1 MYPRASD
8 RCSSSLEG
16 MEFEYDIEIVTFVVS
31 PAHAYFGRPKDGP
44 AGDVVTISPEA
55 VDIVADKGIRGDR
68 FFGVR
73 AHTEAA
79 VTFLALEAW
88 EAAAGEVDPLVARR
102 NVVVRG
108 LELDP
113 LRGPEFSI
121 DTGDGPVRFRG
132 GRPAHPCSWMDAMA
146 GDGVR
151 KALIGRGGLRAQPL
165 TSGRLRLGKATIA
178 TDVELDAARVAAQ
191 VTRAQPLR

>member
-1 MYPRASD
+1 
-8 RCSSSLEG
+8 

-88 EAAAGEVDPLVARR
+88 EVAAGEVDPVVARR

-113 LRGPEFSI
+113 LRGREFSI

-165 TSGRLRLGKATIA
+165 TSGTLRLGTASII
-178 TDVELDAARVAAQ
+178 TDIELDAARAAAQ

>member
-1 MYPRASD
+1 MDHEYRFELV
-8 RCSSSLEG
+8 SLL
-16 MEFEYDIEIVTFVVS
+16 VS
-31 PAHAYFGRPKDGP
+31 PAHAYFGRAKDGP
-44 AGDVVTISPEA
+44 ADDVATSMPDVVE
-55 VDIVADKGIRGDR
+55 IVANKGVRGDR

-88 EAAAGEVDPLVARR
+88 EAAAGDVDPAVARR
-102 NVVVRG
+102 NVMVRG

-113 LRGPEFSI
+113 LRGEEFDL

-132 GRPAHPCSWMDAMA
+132 GRPAHPCSWMDSMA
-146 GDGVR
+146 GDGTR

-165 TSGRLRLGKATIA
+165 TSGTLRVGSGVIRCS
-178 TDVELDAARVAAQ
+178 VELDADRAADQ
-191 VTRAQPLR
+191 VRRAQPIVDARG

>member
-1 MYPRASD
+1 MD
-8 RCSSSLEG
+8 REYR
-16 MEFEYDIEIVTFVVS
+16 FEVVTLLVS
-31 PAHAYFGRPKDGP
+31 PGHAYFGRAKDGP
-44 AGDVVTISPEA
+44 AEDVPTALPGH
-55 VDIVADKGIRGDR
+55 VDVVADKGIRGDR

-88 EAAAGEVDPLVARR
+88 EAAAGGVDPVVARR
-102 NVVVRG
+102 NVMVRG

-113 LRGPEFSI
+113 LRGVEFAI

-132 GRPAHPCSWMDAMA
+132 GRPAHPCSWMDTMA
-146 GDGVR
+146 GDGTR

-165 TSGRLRLGKATIA
+165 TSGTLRVGPATLLSPV
-178 TDVELDAARVAAQ
+178 DLDPARAADQ
-191 VTRAQPLR
+191 VRRAQPLGDGR

>member
-1 MYPRASD
+1 
-8 RCSSSLEG
+8 
-16 MEFEYDIEIVTFVVS
+16 MEYRFEVVSFVVS

-44 AGDVVTISPEA
+44 ADDVVTATPET
-55 VDIVADKGIRGDR
+55 VEVVADKGIRGDR

-79 VTFLALEAW
+79 VTFLAIEAW
-88 EAAAGEVDPLVARR
+88 EAAAGGADPVVARR

-113 LRGPEFSI
+113 LRGREFEI
-121 DTGDGPVRFRG
+121 DTGDGAVVFRG
-132 GRPAHPCSWMDAMA
+132 GRPAHPCSWMDTMA

-165 TSGRLRLGKATIA
+165 TSGTLRLGPAVIRVDA
-178 TDVELDAARVAAQ
+178 DLDAARAAEQ
-191 VTRAQPLR
+191 VRRAQPLSDQTTCGGHI

>member
-1 MYPRASD
+1 
-8 RCSSSLEG
+8 
-16 MEFEYDIEIVTFVVS
+16 MEFEYDVEIVTFVVS

-44 AGDVVTISPEA
+44 AADVPTETPSSI
-55 VDIVADKGIRGDR
+55 DIIADKGIRGDR

-88 EAAAGEVDPLVARR
+88 EAAAGDVDPVVARR

-113 LRGPEFSI
+113 LRGREFSV

-132 GRPAHPCSWMDAMA
+132 GRPAHPCAWMDTMA
-146 GDGVR
+146 GEGAR

-165 TSGRLRLGKATIA
+165 TSGTLRLGRASIV
-178 TDVELDAARVAAQ
+178 TDTELDAARAAAQ
-191 VTRAQPLR
+191 VKRAQPLG